1 MRVCLWMV
9 VFVLGC
15 RKDGAG
21 NKADRVV
28 LPPSPCVAD
37 EEVCASF
44 STEWTQDDADALCAD
59 LGGVEGECAEGE
71 LGRCV
76 FEDGLEYYL
85 YGMAPL
91 DAASYCDY
99 LRGEWLEPGEE
110 LEEE

>member
-15 RKDGAG
+15 RKDEAG
-21 NKADRVV
+21 NTANETVA
-28 LPPSPCVAD
+28 PPTSCVAD

-44 STEWTQDDADALCAD
+44 SSAWTQDDADALCAE
-59 LGGVEGECAEGE
+59 LGGVEGVCAEGE

-85 YGMAPL
+85 YDMAPL

-99 LRGEWLEPGEE
+99 LRGEWLEPGEAP
-110 LEEE
+110 EED